1 MDVDLTVVFEQ
12 IADIEA
18 WYECPEGC
26 GFRASWDDP
35 SWVALDPGAKG
46 CPCRAEPPLQ
56 PVACNFRV
64 EHPTACEHD
73 GCDFSDCVMAVRDFG
88 ECPACGTRAT
98 LAEVKREPRR
108 LGA

>member
-1 MDVDLTVVFEQ
+1 MNLDLTVVFEQ

-35 SWVALDPGAKG
+35 GWITLNPGAKG
-46 CPCRAEPPLQ
+46 CPCGAEPPLQ
-56 PVACNFRV
+56 PVACNFRIV
-64 EHPTACEHD
+64 HPTPCEHD
-73 GCDFSDCVMAVRDFG
+73 QCDFSDCVMAVRDFG
-88 ECPACGTRAT
+88 ECPACGGGAT
-98 LAEVKREPRR
+98 IAEVKAEHHR